1 MLQNIFLVVH
11 VLIAIILVGII
22 LIQHG
27 KGADAG
33 AAFGSGASQTVF
45 GASGSTSFMT
55 RLTTGLAIAFFAT
68 SLTLAYFTN
77 ARMESTSVTD
87 VVPQQV
93 PDIPASDIPTSG
105 MPMRD
110 APGSGTADKSASS
123 SADKPKQQQ
132 VPGDVPSDVP
142 SDVSSDT
149 LSESLDTPKP

>member
-11 VLIAIILVGII
+11 VVIAVALVGII

-77 ARMESTSVTD
+77 ARMEATSVTD

-110 APGSGTADKSASS
+110 APGASSAAESS
-123 SADKPKQQQ
+123 SADRPKQQQ

-142 SDVSSDT
+142 SDIPAGA